1 MKKII
6 FALIFSVFC
15 FNTNSAIAETYKSK
29 IYSKDD
35 THIIFQ
41 FNSIGNPNKW
51 SKTFRM
57 QREDAKVHC
66 SNYNKNFYFFRNTN
80 RYGDT
85 MYRENLLSKTYWR
98 RFICAKNVNEAKNI
112 INTIPKNFRSRLY
125 SVDKDKLDLT
135 KGNTND
141 ASYRKKL
148 SVRTKISNEHKN
160 VTREK
165 IVDKYFKN
173 KKLDNI
179 EGIWVRKTQSGT
191 TSKKVIDGDE
201 GTLIYIYKDGNKY
214 YSRYLKADYAKK
226 GQLESKIEKISK
238 KYFTA
243 ITYSP
248 NDGQIQ
254 GDITYLLSKDGFFYE
269 TLKYTNGKTLDSRL
283 VRLYPEYRSGNISSS
298 SGKTESS
305 GTAFFI
311 NREGHLI
318 TNEHVVKGCEDNLKI
333 SYQNK
338 NYKVKLISK
347 DEVVD
352 LAILKADL
360 SFNEYFE
367 LSDEQP
373 QKLQR
378 VIVAGYPL
386 GKEKI
391 SDDLKVNLGIISSL
405 KGYKNNSNLIQI
417 DAAVNFGN
425 SGGPVIDEET
435 SKVVGV
441 AVAGLR
447 KDVTEGFNFAI
458 KSSVVKNFIQ
468 SSGVELPSTIFNFSF
483 GTSRD
488 QLRKKTE
495 KATLY
500 IFCE

>member
-1 MKKII
+1 M
-6 FALIFSVFC
+6 
-15 FNTNSAIAETYKSK
+15 
-29 IYSKDD
+29 
-35 THIIFQ
+35 
-41 FNSIGNPNKW
+41 
-51 SKTFRM
+51 
-57 QREDAKVHC
+57 
-66 SNYNKNFYFFRNTN
+66 
-80 RYGDT
+80 
-85 MYRENLLSKTYWR
+85 
-98 RFICAKNVNEAKNI
+98 
-112 INTIPKNFRSRLY
+112 
-125 SVDKDKLDLT
+125 
-135 KGNTND
+135 
-141 ASYRKKL
+141 
-148 SVRTKISNEHKN
+148 
-160 VTREK
+160 TRE
-165 IVDKYFKN
+165 
-173 KKLDNI
+173 
-179 EGIWVRKTQSGT
+179 
-191 TSKKVIDGDE
+191 
-201 GTLIYIYKDGNKY
+201 
-214 YSRYLKADYAKK
+214 A
-226 GQLESKIEKISK
+226 
-238 KYFTA
+238 
-243 ITYSP
+243 
-248 NDGQIQ
+248 
-254 GDITYLLSKDGFFYE
+254 
-269 TLKYTNGKTLDSRL
+269 
-283 VRLYPEYRSGNISSS
+283 
-298 SGKTESS
+298 
-305 GTAFFI
+305 
-311 NREGHLI
+311 HLI
-318 TNEHVVKGCEDNLKI
+318 TNEHIVNGCEDNLKI

-386 GKEKI
+386 GKERI
-391 SDDLKVNLGIISSL
+391 SDDLKVNLGISSL
-405 KGYKNNSNLIQI
+405 KGYKNNISLIQI

-458 KSSVVKNFIQ
+458 KSSIVRNFIQ